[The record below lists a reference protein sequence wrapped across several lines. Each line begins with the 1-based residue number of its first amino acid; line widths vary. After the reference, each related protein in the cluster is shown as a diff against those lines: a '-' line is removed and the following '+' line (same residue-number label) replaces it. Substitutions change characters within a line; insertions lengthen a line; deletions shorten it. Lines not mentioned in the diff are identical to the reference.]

1 MGARTDA
8 ARAAAVASR
17 GSLEDEVVRLE
28 ASARAAVDI
37 PAKIRRA
44 PARTAGLAAGAVF
57 VAAGGPK
64 RVIRR
69 VVRAVRGP
77 QADMPKSMLPKE
89 VDRTLRKL
97 GSDGDKVRGTIER
110 EFADYLEAKGPER
123 RSRDLGA
130 TASTLAGSVLGPVTK
145 RVGRQLAEELFSPR
159 TSGSAS
165 FESAA
170 QKARARWDAMTG
182 AGDGATPSKGDV
194 APDGSAPTSATEP
207 PKAAKPR
214 RPATGGRPAR

>member
-17 GSLEDEVVRLE
+17 GTLEGEVVRLE

-44 PARTAGLAAGAVF
+44 PAKTAGLAAGAIF
-57 VAAGGPK
+57 VAAGGPR

-77 QADMPKSMLPKE
+77 QADLPKSMLPKE
-89 VDRTLRKL
+89 VDKTLRKL

-110 EFADYLEAKGPER
+110 EFADYLEIKAPER
-123 RSRDLGA
+123 RARDLGA

-145 RVGRQLAEELFSPR
+145 RVGRQLAEELFSPKS
-159 TSGSAS
+159 SGASS
-165 FESAA
+165 FEAA
-170 QKARARWDAMTG
+170 ARKARARWSGLA
-182 AGDGATPSKGDV
+182 AGSDGNGRSPGGTTPPAAD
-194 APDGSAPTSATEP
+194 
-207 PKAAKPR
+207 AKP
-214 RPATGGRPAR
+214 ATAKPKGRATRGRPSG

>member
-17 GSLEDEVVRLE
+17 GNLEGEVVRLE

-64 RVIRR
+64 RVLRR
-69 VVRAVRGP
+69 MVRAVRGP
-77 QADMPKSMLPKE
+77 EAQLPKSMLPAE
-89 VDRTLRKL
+89 VDKTLRKL
-97 GSDGDKVRGTIER
+97 GSDGAKVRGTIER
-110 EFADYLEAKGPER
+110 EFADYLDAKSPER

-130 TASTLAGSVLGPVTK
+130 TASVLAGQVLGPVTK
-145 RVGRQLAEELFSPR
+145 RVGRQLAEELFSPK
-159 TSGSAS
+159 TSGASS
-165 FESAA
+165 FEAAA
-170 QKARARWDAMTG
+170 QKARARWAEVAGARDGKTAPADPAPVDAPAPAPKPKSRAT
-182 AGDGATPSKGDV
+182 GDG
-194 APDGSAPTSATEP
+194 
-207 PKAAKPR
+207 
-214 RPATGGRPAR
+214 PAR

>member
-1 MGARTDA
+1 MGAHTDA

-17 GSLEDEVVRLE
+17 GTLEEEVVRLE

-44 PARTAGLAAGAVF
+44 PAKTAGLAAGAVF
-57 VAAGGPK
+57 VAVGGPK

-69 VVRAVRGP
+69 MVRAVRGP
-77 QADMPKSMLPKE
+77 EAELPKSMLPKE

-123 RSRDLGA
+123 KSRDLGA

-145 RVGRQLAEELFSPR
+145 RVGRQLAEELFSPK

-170 QKARARWDAMTG
+170 QKARARWDALTG
-182 AGDGATPSKGDV
+182 ADASQARQGDE
-194 APDGSAPTSATEP
+194 SAPASPPPAPAKATRTKRSAT
-207 PKAAKPR
+207 R
-214 RPATGGRPAR
+214 DRPAR

>member
-17 GSLEDEVVRLE
+17 GTLEGEVVRLE

-44 PARTAGLAAGAVF
+44 PAKTAGLAAGAIF

-69 VVRAVRGP
+69 LVRAVRGP
-77 QADMPKSMLPKE
+77 EADLPKSMLPKE
-89 VDRTLRKL
+89 VDKTLRKL

-110 EFADYLEAKGPER
+110 EFADYLETNAPER

-130 TASTLAGSVLGPVTK
+130 TASALAGSVLGPVTK
-145 RVGRQLAEELFSPR
+145 RVGRQLAEELFSPK
-159 TSGSAS
+159 TSGASS
-165 FESAA
+165 FEAAA
-170 QKARARWDAMTG
+170 QRARTRF
-182 AGDGATPSKGDV
+182 AGLAAGRDGNGATPDGTPPPAGD
-194 APDGSAPTSATEP
+194 
-207 PKAAKPR
+207 AKPGAEKPKGR
-214 RPATGGRPAR
+214 ATRGRPSG

>member
-17 GSLEDEVVRLE
+17 GTLEGEVVRLE

-44 PARTAGLAAGAVF
+44 PAKTAGLAAGAVF

-69 VVRAVRGP
+69 MVRAVRGP

-89 VDRTLRKL
+89 VDKTLRKL

-110 EFADYLEAKGPER
+110 EFADYLETKAPER
-123 RSRDLGA
+123 RSKDLGA
-130 TASTLAGSVLGPVTK
+130 TASVLAASVLGPVTK
-145 RVGRQLAEELFSPR
+145 RVGRQLAEELFSPK
-159 TSGSAS
+159 TSGSSS
-165 FESAA
+165 FQSAA
-170 QKARARWDAMTG
+170 EKARARWTG
-182 AGDGATPSKGDV
+182 MAAARGGNGATPGGTPPAGDV
-194 APDGSAPTSATEP
+194 KPAGVKGKGRATRKGTS
-207 PKAAKPR
+207 
-214 RPATGGRPAR
+214 G

>member
-1 MGARTDA
+1 VGARTDA

-17 GSLEDEVVRLE
+17 GTLEGEVVRLE

-44 PARTAGLAAGAVF
+44 PAKTAGLAAGAVF

-69 VVRAVRGP
+69 MVRAVRGP
-77 QADMPKSMLPKE
+77 EAELPKSMLPKE
-89 VDRTLRKL
+89 VDKTLRKL

-110 EFADYLEAKGPER
+110 EFAEYLEAKGPER

-130 TASTLAGSVLGPVTK
+130 TASVLAGSVLGPVTK
-145 RVGRQLAEELFSPR
+145 RVGRQLAEELFSPK
-159 TSGSAS
+159 TSGAAS
-165 FESAA
+165 FEAA
-170 QKARARWDAMTG
+170 TQKARARWDEMTG
-182 AGDGATPSKGDV
+182 ARDGKAARESDVGATPASGD
-194 APDGSAPTSATEP
+194 T
-207 PKAAKPR
+207 PKAAKAKR
-214 RPATGGRPAR
+214 SATEERPAR

>member
-1 MGARTDA
+1 VGARTDA

-17 GSLEDEVVRLE
+17 GTLEDEVIRLE

-69 VVRAVRGP
+69 MVRAVRGP
-77 QADMPKSMLPKE
+77 EAELPKSMLPKE
-89 VDRTLRKL
+89 VDKTLRKL
-97 GSDGDKVRGTIER
+97 GTDGDKVRGTIER
-110 EFADYLEAKGPER
+110 EFADYLEAKAPER

-145 RVGRQLAEELFSPR
+145 RVGRQLAEELFSPK
-159 TSGSAS
+159 TSGASS
-165 FESAA
+165 FEAA
-170 QKARARWDAMTG
+170 TRKARARWDEMAAARDGRAPGSPAPAPPTG
-182 AGDGATPSKGDV
+182 SP
-194 APDGSAPTSATEP
+194 PESAP
-207 PKAAKPR
+207 KAKRGTTA
-214 RPATGGRPAR
+214 GGPDR

>member
-1 MGARTDA
+1 VGAHTDA

-17 GSLEDEVVRLE
+17 GTLEEEVVRLE

-44 PARTAGLAAGAVF
+44 PAKTAGLAVGAVF

-69 VVRAVRGP
+69 MVRAVRGP
-77 QADMPKSMLPKE
+77 EAEMPKSMLPKE
-89 VDRTLRKL
+89 VDKTLRKL

-110 EFADYLEAKGPER
+110 EFADYLETKGPER

-145 RVGRQLAEELFSPR
+145 RVGRQLAEELFSPK

-182 AGDGATPSKGDV
+182 GDAAGATKADATGATPT
-194 APDGSAPTSATEP
+194 PEP
-207 PKAAKPR
+207 AKVAKPK

>member
-17 GSLEDEVVRLE
+17 GTLEGEVVRLE

-44 PARTAGLAAGAVF
+44 PAKTAGLAAGAVF

-69 VVRAVRGP
+69 MVRAVRGP
-77 QADMPKSMLPKE
+77 EAELPKSMLPKE
-89 VDRTLRKL
+89 VDKTLRKL

-110 EFADYLEAKGPER
+110 EFAQYLEAKGPER
-123 RSRDLGA
+123 KSRDLGA
-130 TASTLAGSVLGPVTK
+130 TASVLAGSVLGPVTK
-145 RVGRQLAEELFSPR
+145 RVGRQLAEELFSPK
-159 TSGSAS
+159 TSGPAS
-165 FESAA
+165 FESAT
-170 QKARARWDAMTG
+170 QKARARWDEMTG
-182 AGDGATPSKGDV
+182 ARDGKAAGDGDAAVRPASGD
-194 APDGSAPTSATEP
+194 T
-207 PKAAKPR
+207 PKAAKAKR
-214 RPATGGRPAR
+214 SGTGERPAR

>member
-17 GSLEDEVVRLE
+17 GNLEGEVVRLE

-44 PARTAGLAAGAVF
+44 PAKTAGLAAGAIF

-64 RVIRR
+64 RVFRR
-69 VVRAVRGP
+69 MVRAVRGP
-77 QADMPKSMLPKE
+77 QADLPKSMLPKE

-110 EFADYLEAKGPER
+110 EFADYLETKAPER

-145 RVGRQLAEELFSPR
+145 RVGRQLAEELFSPK
-159 TSGSAS
+159 TSGASS
-165 FESAA
+165 FEAAA
-170 QKARARWDAMTG
+170 QKARARWTG
-182 AGDGATPSKGDV
+182 RAGARDGNGATPAGPPPVAGD
-194 APDGSAPTSATEP
+194 
-207 PKAAKPR
+207 AKPGAQTGKGR
-214 RPATGGRPAR
+214 ATRGRPSG

>member
-1 MGARTDA
+1 VGARTDA

-17 GSLEDEVVRLE
+17 GTLEGEVVRLE

-44 PARTAGLAAGAVF
+44 PAKTAGLAAGAVF

-69 VVRAVRGP
+69 MVRAVRGP
-77 QADMPKSMLPKE
+77 QADLPKSMLPKE
-89 VDRTLRKL
+89 VDKTLRKL

-110 EFADYLEAKGPER
+110 EFADYLETKAPER
-123 RSRDLGA
+123 RARDLGA

-145 RVGRQLAEELFSPR
+145 RVGRQLAEELFSPK
-159 TSGSAS
+159 TSGASS
-165 FESAA
+165 FEAAA
-170 QKARARWDAMTG
+170 QKARARWSGMAGGDGNG
-182 AGDGATPSKGDV
+182 ANPGATPPPAGD
-194 APDGSAPTSATEP
+194 
-207 PKAAKPR
+207 AKPR
-214 RPATGGRPAR
+214 ADKPGAGKPKGRATRRRPSD